1 VLNVTKKSAAKTMKT
16 ERDDFGNRFER
27 LFSELCS
34 KTFLSGFVF
43 HSPKVYKPTEE
54 EAGDVL
60 LWIRRFVVDFELIS
74 QNHEKSDSARQ
85 FVKRIGHKRKQLI
98 RDSEVF
104 RNPETEIHLTNELGQ
119 SVVFDKKAIGY
130 FLFQGIVL
138 VDCNIEMQNLH
149 FETVRQAVEAD
160 FPLAI
165 MPIRGFYDLL
175 AEVDTIPDLVYYLND
190 RCVFLKEVFRKD
202 PRPFL
207 NLSLRTERN
216 LIAFYKLNQNR
227 FDLEEWNS
235 DEADAYPRIL
245 RERWSDGIARRDEEN
260 RTSLVVDRIADF
272 IRKASPDGELAKL
285 HGWELSML
293 SRRQR
298 AIGMGGK
305 IETALIGL
313 RDGRKMRFFANYNQ
327 ATGCWLVF
335 YFRYG
340 NAFERFVDECEVIVR
355 YKLVVEIADRSFE
368 HSVFLYGFWKRDQRE
383 VVSFDHMYLTVADA
397 GDDVSPIPSQFLD
410 DARALFDG
418 GQEQEISE
426 FPSSS
431 KD

>member
-1 VLNVTKKSAAKTMKT
+1 MKT
-16 ERDDFGNRFER
+16 ERNDFGGRFER
-27 LFSELCS
+27 LFSALCS

-43 HSPKVYKPTEE
+43 HSPKFYNPTEA

-74 QNHEKSDSARQ
+74 QNHEKSDSAKQ

-98 RDSEVF
+98 RDFEVF

-119 SVVFDKKAIGY
+119 SVVFDKKDIGH

-138 VDCNIEMQNLH
+138 VDCNIEMPNLH
-149 FETVRQAVEAD
+149 IETVSQAVEAD

-165 MPIRGFYDLL
+165 MTLQGFYDLL
-175 AEVDTIPDLVYYLND
+175 AEVDTIPDLVYYLKD

-227 FDLEEWNS
+227 FDLEHWDS
-235 DEADAYPRIL
+235 DEADVYPRIL
-245 RERWSDGIARRDEEN
+245 RERWSDSIARRDEEN

-298 AIGMGGK
+298 ATGMGGK
-305 IETALIGL
+305 IATALIGL
-313 RDGRKMRFFANYNQ
+313 RDGRKMRYFAIYNQ
-327 ATGCWLVF
+327 ATDCWLVF

-340 NAFERFVDECEVIVR
+340 NTFEQFVNECEVIVR
-355 YKLVVEIADRSFE
+355 YKLVVEITDRSFK
-368 HSVFLYGFWKRDQRE
+368 HSVFLYGFWKRDQG
-383 VVSFDHMYLTVADA
+383 SDQAFDHMCLRIADA
-397 GDDVSPIPSQFLD
+397 ESEVSPIPSQYLD
-410 DARALFDG
+410 TAREFFDG
-418 GQEQEISE
+418 GQRQKISE
-426 FPSSS
+426 FPSLS